1 MTRDELEGSL
11 EEIETQREVLLSVL
25 NELEKNEPES
35 KDFEMQEE
43 QEFKAK

>member
-35 KDFEMQEE
+35 KDFEMQE
-43 QEFKAK
+43 